1 LLTSGT
7 TILAVGRVHHAY
19 FDPLRG
25 GTWTTGAGMSVR
37 PEAFDV
43 AYRVDMSR
51 FTNVASIAIDP
62 DQRDVVLSAY
72 ADYVSAVAEDDDV
85 LAWEIGTDAE
95 DENLLHIVA
104 SFANEAAYGRHMEAA
119 ATAAVMKVLQPAM
132 VGSPTFV
139 ELRTEH
145 VTRREGGHT

>member
-1 LLTSGT
+1 
-7 TILAVGRVHHAY
+7 
-19 FDPLRG
+19 
-25 GTWTTGAGMSVR
+25 
-37 PEAFDV
+37 
-43 AYRVDMSR
+43 MSR
-51 FTNVASIAIDP
+51 FTRVASIAIDP
-62 DQRDVVLSAY
+62 AQREAVLAAY
-72 ADYVSAVAEDDDV
+72 ADYVLAVAADDDV
-85 LAWEIGTDAE
+85 LAWEIGADAD

-104 SFANEAAYGRHMEAA
+104 SFANEEAYRRHMEAA